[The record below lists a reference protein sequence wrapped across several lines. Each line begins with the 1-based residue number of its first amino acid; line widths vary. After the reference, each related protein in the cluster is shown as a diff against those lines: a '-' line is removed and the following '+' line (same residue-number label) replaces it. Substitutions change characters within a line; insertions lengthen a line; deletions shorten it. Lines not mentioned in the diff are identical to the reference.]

1 MPNLVFWNELVVYST
16 KFGAVNYFGALLFF
30 CNILSSNMDHFLFIG
45 GALQK
50 IQEHVSCGEVV
61 T

>member
-1 MPNLVFWNELVVYST
+1 MPNLIFGNELVVYST
-16 KFGAVNYFGALLFF
+16 KFGTINCFGALLFF

-50 IQEHVSCGEVV
+50 IQEQVSCAEVV